1 MTQPE
6 LIDVDDELW
15 VALSDEILCR
25 LVTADCLSA
34 S

>member
-1 MTQPE
+1 MTQLE
-6 LIDVDDELW
+6 LIDVDGELG

-25 LVTADCLSA
+25 LVTANCLSA